1 MRMRQPR
8 ELVLK
13 QEVSRLAEN
22 REPEEK
28 PDMIC
33 GRVDS
38 MIEDKQKEQGL
49 EDSCQG
55 VGRGKEE
62 KEGREG
68 RDRGDRYENQGEQG
82 TEEDRRR
89 KRKRETGN
97 GETMS

>member
-13 QEVSRLAEN
+13 QKVSRLAEN

-33 GRVDS
+33 GRIDS
-38 MIEDKQKEQGL
+38 MIEDEQKEQGL

-55 VGRGKEE
+55 VGRVKEE

-68 RDRGDRYENQGEQG
+68 G
-82 TEEDRRR
+82 TEG
-89 KRKRETGN
+89 TGT
-97 GETMS
+97 GSR

>member
-38 MIEDKQKEQGL
+38 MIEDRGKQGL
-49 EDSCQG
+49 EDSCHG
-55 VGRGKEE
+55 VGRREEE

-68 RDRGDRYENQGEQG
+68 RDRGDRYGNQGEQG

-97 GETMS
+97 GKTMS